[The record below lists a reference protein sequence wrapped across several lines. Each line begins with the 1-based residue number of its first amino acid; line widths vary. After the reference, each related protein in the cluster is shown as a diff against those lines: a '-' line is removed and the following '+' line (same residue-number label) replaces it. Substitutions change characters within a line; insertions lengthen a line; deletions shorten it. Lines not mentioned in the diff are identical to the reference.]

1 MSGAYE
7 IYYYLRGSE
16 VYLYSILDKEYSK
29 LPQDLYGT
37 GWLELLTGRSKIAYV
52 L

>member
-16 VYLYSILDKEYSK
+16 VYLYSISRLSILK
-29 LPQDLYGT
+29 LSEDLYGT
-37 GWLELLTGRSKIAYV
+37 
-52 L
+52 